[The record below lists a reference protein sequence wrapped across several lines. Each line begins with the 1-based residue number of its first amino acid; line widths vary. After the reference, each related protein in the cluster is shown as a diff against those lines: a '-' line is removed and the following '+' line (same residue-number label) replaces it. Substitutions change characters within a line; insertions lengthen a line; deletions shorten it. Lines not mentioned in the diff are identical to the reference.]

1 MAGCKGSRPHREP
14 PGKNKMIVRATA
26 APAYL
31 NHSPLLLRP
40 RPGLAPLTTLTPGAT
55 ATPGA
60 RDFGDTGWIDL
71 DDGADAAELDTE
83 ADAADAALLR
93 CVGCAAFATLV
104 LALVSSLQL
113 G

>member
-1 MAGCKGSRPHREP
+1 
-14 PGKNKMIVRATA
+14 MIVRATA

-31 NHSPLLLRP
+31 SHTPLLRP
-40 RPGLAPLTTLTPGAT
+40 GPGPRLTPLATLKRAAPAT
-55 ATPGA
+55 AGA
-60 RDFGDTGWIDL
+60 SEFGEPAWAGL
-71 DDGADAAELDTE
+71 VDDADAAELDTA

-104 LALVSSLQL
+104 LALVSSLGL

>member
-1 MAGCKGSRPHREP
+1 
-14 PGKNKMIVRATA
+14 MIIRATA

-31 NHSPLLLRP
+31 NHCALLLRQ
-40 RPGLAPLTTLTPGAT
+40 GLGLTPLSTLTPAAPAT
-55 ATPGA
+55 AGA
-60 RDFGDTGWIDL
+60 GDFGNTAWIGL
-71 DDGADAAELDTE
+71 IDDADAAELDTE

-113 G
+113 A